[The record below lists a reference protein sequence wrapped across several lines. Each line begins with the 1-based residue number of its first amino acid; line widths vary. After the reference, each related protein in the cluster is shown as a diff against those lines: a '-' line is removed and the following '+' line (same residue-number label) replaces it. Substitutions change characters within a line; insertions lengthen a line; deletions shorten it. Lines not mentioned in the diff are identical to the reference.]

1 MNQLFKKAA
10 AFSLSIILF
19 GTSAKA
25 YNLSPI
31 SFANFYHIAEEG
43 DLQGLKDVQRR
54 GLNLNSTNQNG
65 DTAVCVAIKRQDYLA
80 YKTLI
85 RAGAKSNPD
94 CTKKIPE
101 YAHKAFLSNYNQ
113 KYAAPQTPINWTKS
127 GTALLVGA
135 GVAAGTVA
143 LIGVGGGGGGSGGS
157 SSDSGNTQDCSVNKC
172 ALGCFENKVCSE
184 NEVCDSYNTCGGC
197 ESCKASSSCK
207 QNSCNQGC
215 YTNLTCQ
222 PGYTC
227 SKRNKCGGC
236 ESCAELSECKKNV
249 CAAGCYTNLT
259 CADGYTCSQKNI
271 CGGCDRCTL
280 IDPTNPDISNAL
292 HCKNYDRDNNLCL
305 ACHRYYKLEKG
316 RCVDDIPENCEDYDS
331 VSNKCTSCLEGY
343 KISDDGRV
351 CLVEQEDL
359 ECNATNYPLTTI
371 PDKNTS
377 YYDSCT
383 DNNKTKRYRISGCK
397 EGYQINS
404 TKTACLSSG
413 GSTGEETL
421 TCNTTNY
428 PLTRCP
434 DNANE
439 CSSCTPTGSSTY
451 IYRLKSCKT
460 GFSISS
466 DGKSCTKDHS
476 GGGNTD
482 PTCDETNFPATECPL
497 FATCKKCSTG
507 SSIRYKIL
515 QCSGSDVVSL
525 DGKDCVDNSTICTAE
540 NFPLSKCPDN
550 SDCQSCIDGDT
561 RRTRII
567 SCNIGYSLNS
577 DKTACWQQCNK
588 SEYKL
593 SYCPFNAK
601 CTSCTPNG
609 DTTQTSYKIITCD
622 TGLKVNEDGTD
633 CERIDYEECTA
644 EAYPLTSCP
653 GHGSCTSCYGYLDD
667 NDGPRYKLD
676 RCFTGYTMTEN
687 KDNCVQTPEDHLC
700 NDTNYPLSYCPYGA
714 NCNSCMQGDNPKYQ
728 IYSCIMD
735 YSLSADGLYCI
746 HNESGT
752 CTAESYPFT
761 ACPANMNCD
770 SCRDSTNIMR
780 YKTFACVSGYKL
792 SEDLKSCVADET
804 QNCDTKIYPFTS
816 CPDGAYCNY
825 CQDSHGTR
833 SNIAK
838 CWFDYTLSDDGLS
851 CSYTGSGKCDEANF
865 PIDWQSGCPT
875 GAVCAECTGDEGIR
889 YRISKCYD
897 GWTLEPS
904 GMYCV
909 TAYYEECSNTN
920 YPLASCPKYAKCA
933 GCSNQGTTLYKI
945 ESCEDIAT
953 ISPDGLSCEYKG
965 CGSDYKHSQCPA
977 NATCDYCKDDSGE
990 HYKFKS
996 CIGGYERDGLNETC
1010 VVSELEPMNN
1020 DIANDSQ
1027 LSINRGNTTEYISK
1041 NKITYAV
1048 GFTNYGKDEKANVYN
1063 AKTTDASITV
1073 KKADELN
1080 KNGERV
1086 VAFGSPYPVEVINA
1100 YDGHTGTITV
1110 TTETLEDSNH
1120 YYGLLTN
1127 NNAYNSYNANG
1138 TIKLTILADWANI
1151 IGMLAFSDSNG
1162 TMYNAFGGKGNIHI
1176 ETNSERYNILNEVFI
1191 ASIGMGGYNVINAFN
1206 GGEGNIY
1213 IKSSGTS
1220 YGIASNSRGSN
1231 SYDNLGLVVNAYST
1245 NGSKTIGTITI
1256 DSTDPHNVYEWK
1268 VGYGIGLEG
1277 GSVMYNADGAGAE
1290 GHIIINTSKS
1300 AVGIDGRESYY
1311 KNIANGANGGTGYIK
1326 IKNTEST
1333 YSYLQNHWIG
1343 GTLKGMNNGYN
1354 AINGGTGYI
1363 DIEIDDTP
1371 PEDGI
1376 QNRAQAIGIS
1386 GSGGNG
1392 FSDGSIGHITITD
1405 KGDNNTTGLYSTGEG
1420 LHNYYG
1426 SDIHITSAA
1435 GKNSTVMGINAL
1447 KAATNYGEIDIKL
1460 SNKASA
1466 YGFYIGAGNND
1477 AINETTGTITIKREY
1492 TDNNSS
1498 DEVSSNTY
1506 GMTNDAVNNT
1516 SAFFI
1521 NKGTINLI
1529 GPSNPAANQKDYLYG
1544 MYLNIASASI
1554 ATENIPKMLNYG
1566 TIKTSGGYQRYGM
1579 YNGLLNAYNLS
1590 FNYGTVYG
1598 DMVNVHN
1605 AVGGKV
1611 YGKMEIREYLHG
1623 VLDNNP
1629 KLPSGTTI
1637 GVIYN
1642 GDAEHIATSA
1652 DDQDKGYIEYTMT
1665 KDDDYAVYV
1674 NSSFSDKSTAFYNYG
1689 VINVYNN
1696 TENGIALY
1704 INSQYSRN
1712 YGYAKITNK
1721 KDGASIIGMH
1731 SNSTYEK
1738 YLYNNGILELVA
1750 DNTNNLKMIGMTAD
1764 SIYTIENLGH
1774 IKIDMGTSTNSTA
1787 YGIYLDK
1794 ERGFIGTKEGSDIT
1808 ITSTNNGTAYGIYAD
1823 NAKIKNHGNITLT
1836 GVNPDTS
1843 YGIYA
1848 VNGSEVYNS
1857 GTITI
1862 NGEAYSD
1869 NAASG
1874 HFIYIDES
1882 SEFTTDGDVY
1892 FPESFDTA
1900 ALGGGKFVLGKN
1912 GKITAPEIKGEITAD
1927 ANITSGGFDKTYSSE
1942 NAVSGKNDEVKLN
1955 SGSALFDAV
1964 LKNNDIV
1971 MTMKDFDK
1979 VVDDKSLAAYLQHNY
1994 NAKRNDG
2001 LFNQLKTYDTAQN
2014 LNSALN
2020 QNLGF
2025 SLLPNF
2031 AQENMNV
2038 FRSLSNLVTDTMFS
2052 QDLTNERMM
2061 VGYDYLGQDRSS
2073 KGRVTGY
2080 ENTANSSYFLAD
2092 TKLNNRQRFGLGV
2105 ALTRFNSDYDDDSTR
2120 KATFAQALASYMH
2133 NFGNHW
2139 QYAGVARLGY
2149 ADGDY
2154 KRKAGSTRIE
2164 GDTSDIL
2171 YGLNNEL
2178 RYNYDFGFMT
2188 LEPQVEL
2195 NAYGYYQRKIKE
2207 DDAKTDA
2214 LLVDGTN
2221 NLSVEAGAGLY
2232 ASKET
2237 VYGENGRI
2245 KARLGGSYYRELSQP
2260 YHSMHARV
2268 RDTDGYYLIESTD
2281 IFDRNRMVVRADIT
2295 FSWKALDF
2303 YLRGSQFM
2311 EDKHTTVINAG
2322 VKYNF

>member
-43 DLQGLKDVQRR
+43 DLQGLKNVQRR

-197 ESCKASSSCK
+197 ESCKVSSSCK

-292 HCKNYDRDNNLCL
+292 HCKNYDRNKNLCL
-305 ACHRYYKLEKG
+305 ACHQYYKLEKG

-466 DGKSCTKDHS
+466 DGKSCIQNSST
-476 GGGNTD
+476 
-482 PTCDETNFPATECPL
+482 TCDSNNYPYTNSCPIGANCSSCTETNVT
-497 FATCKKCSTG
+497 
-507 SSIRYKIL
+507 RYKITSCKENYKYDESNDRCIA
-515 QCSGSDVVSL
+515 QNCTKATYPL
-525 DGKDCVDNSTICTAE
+525 D
-540 NFPLSKCPDN
+540 KCPN
-550 SDCQSCIDGDT
+550 HGTCVSCTSNETNLPIYALENCET
-561 RRTRII
+561 
-567 SCNIGYSLNS
+567 GYSINT
-577 DKTACWQQCNK
+577 DHTECEEQ
-588 SEYKL
+588 
-593 SYCPFNAK
+593 K
-601 CTSCTPNG
+601 C
-609 DTTQTSYKIITCD
+609 DTTKF
-622 TGLKVNEDGTD
+622 
-633 CERIDYEECTA
+633 
-644 EAYPLTSCP
+644 PLTSCP
-653 GHGSCTSCYGYLDD
+653 
-667 NDGPRYKLD
+667 N
-676 RCFTGYTMTEN
+676 
-687 KDNCVQTPEDHLC
+687 
-700 NDTNYPLSYCPYGA
+700 GA
-714 NCNSCMQGDNPKYQ
+714 
-728 IYSCIMD
+728 
-735 YSLSADGLYCI
+735 
-746 HNESGT
+746 
-752 CTAESYPFT
+752 
-761 ACPANMNCD
+761 
-770 SCRDSTNIMR
+770 
-780 YKTFACVSGYKL
+780 
-792 SEDLKSCVADET
+792 
-804 QNCDTKIYPFTS
+804 
-816 CPDGAYCNY
+816 
-825 CQDSHGTR
+825 
-833 SNIAK
+833 
-838 CWFDYTLSDDGLS
+838 
-851 CSYTGSGKCDEANF
+851 
-865 PIDWQSGCPT
+865 
-875 GAVCAECTGDEGIR
+875 
-889 YRISKCYD
+889 
-897 GWTLEPS
+897 
-904 GMYCV
+904 
-909 TAYYEECSNTN
+909 ECSNCYDSTGEHLAFKNCLPGYTKTGDNTCELSSTAPGSETN
-920 YPLASCPKYAKCA
+920 YDA
-933 GCSNQGTTLYKI
+933 N
-945 ESCEDIAT
+945 DAT
-953 ISPDGLSCEYKG
+953 ISLTTKDEFSK
-965 CGSDYKHSQCPA
+965 
-977 NATCDYCKDDSGE
+977 AT
-990 HYKFKS
+990 
-996 CIGGYERDGLNETC
+996 
-1010 VVSELEPMNN
+1010 
-1020 DIANDSQ
+1020 
-1027 LSINRGNTTEYISK
+1027 
-1041 NKITYAV
+1041 TYNGRII
-1048 GFTNYGKDEKANVYN
+1048 GFTAKKNPTTSAGDTVTNLSTADIYN
-1063 AKTTDASITV
+1063 AKTKAAIISITNPYGENTKDIV
-1073 KKADELN
+1073 GIANAGGTGKIFNSYGSKDKIGPTGKIYIESKAIDSPITTSIPGAVGIMGN
-1080 KNGERV
+1080 SDVYNSYYGNGIIEINTISLFTLGPNNYLTSPGIYTTGN
-1086 VAFGSPYPVEVINA
+1086 AFNAWGGTGLIKTTGTGIRAKTTINA
-1100 YDGHTGTITV
+1100 AAGGTGTIEINATSSYGEGIDSV
-1110 TTETLEDSNH
+1110 DGFYNSSLAYNALSTDKSKTTGNINITAQGGNGIRTTTA
-1120 YYGLLTN
+1120 Y
-1127 NNAYNSYNANG
+1127 NAYGEGA
-1138 TIKLTILADWANI
+1138 
-1151 IGMLAFSDSNG
+1151 
-1162 TMYNAFGGKGNIHI
+1162 
-1176 ETNSERYNILNEVFI
+1176 
-1191 ASIGMGGYNVINAFN
+1191 
-1206 GGEGNIY
+1206 EGNINFI
-1213 IKSSGTS
+1213 IKANPDNETPIYYVAGMKLL
-1220 YGIASNSRGSN
+1220 YGSN
-1231 SYDNLGLVVNAYST
+1231 G
-1245 NGSKTIGTITI
+1245 
-1256 DSTDPHNVYEWK
+1256 E
-1268 VGYGIGLEG
+1268 
-1277 GSVMYNADGAGAE
+1277 
-1290 GHIIINTSKS
+1290 
-1300 AVGIDGRESYY
+1300 
-1311 KNIANGANGGTGYIK
+1311 NGG
-1326 IKNTEST
+1326 
-1333 YSYLQNHWIG
+1333 
-1343 GTLKGMNNGYN
+1343 
-1354 AINGGTGYI
+1354 
-1363 DIEIDDTP
+1363 
-1371 PEDGI
+1371 
-1376 QNRAQAIGIS
+1376 
-1386 GSGGNG
+1386 
-1392 FSDGSIGHITITD
+1392 
-1405 KGDNNTTGLYSTGEG
+1405 
-1420 LHNYYG
+1420 
-1426 SDIHITSAA
+1426 
-1435 GKNSTVMGINAL
+1435 V
-1447 KAATNYGEIDIKL
+1447 
-1460 SNKASA
+1460 
-1466 YGFYIGAGNND
+1466 
-1477 AINETTGTITIKREY
+1477 GTITIKDENASTLRVENIIGIDGTGVQGQY
-1492 TDNNSS
+1492 KNKTAFNGGANGKGTIIISSNSKENSSYYCSDNNCEDAPSIIGIKEVTNGNLVNGIGTIQITDTGGNSIYGIYNGNQYNKLSS
-1498 DEVSSNTY
+1498 ITINSVA
-1506 GMTNDAVNNT
+1506 GKKQAIIGIQNNT
-1516 SAFFI
+1516 SKFSYLI
-1521 NKGTINLI
+1521 NEGNITLSNSGLAYVIGTMLADSENSVIAHNTGNINIKGK
-1529 GPSNPAANQKDYLYG
+1529 GDLYG
-1544 MYLNIASASI
+1544 MVGASNNQGSI
-1554 ATENIPKMLNYG
+1554 ILDDESAQ
-1566 TIKTSGGYQRYGM
+1566 KTGM
-1579 YNGLLNAYNLS
+1579 YLGSMPFHFTSTGSNFNKLTNNGS
-1590 FNYGTVYG
+1590 
-1598 DMVNVHN
+1598 
-1605 AVGGKV
+1605 
-1611 YGKMEIREYLHG
+1611 I
-1623 VLDNNP
+1623 
-1629 KLPSGTTI
+1629 TI
-1637 GVIYN
+1637 EKAN
-1642 GDAEHIATSA
+1642 
-1652 DDQDKGYIEYTMT
+1652 
-1665 KDDDYAVYV
+1665 
-1674 NSSFSDKSTAFYNYG
+1674 
-1689 VINVYNN
+1689 
-1696 TENGIALY
+1696 
-1704 INSQYSRN
+1704 
-1712 YGYAKITNK
+1712 GYAY
-1721 KDGASIIGMH
+1721 GMH
-1731 SNSTYEK
+1731 SNVNYWQKNNLSVI
-1738 YLYNNGILELVA
+1738 NNGNITINSSASSGSLYGIKISGSVPSSTTDLVV
-1750 DNTNNLKMIGMTAD
+1750 TNNGTITINNITSGMTAYGINLYD
-1764 SIYTIENLGH
+1764 NATAFETITGSNNGKIVMNVAGGTAYGLYSSQGLASMNNEKSGNIDITGFGTIYGAYGNSHNTYTAEKFTANNMGTINITTNGESTVYGIIGQSNGGSVIINDEHNSTIIGTDGYNTESGGGGKNYSSGL
-1774 IKIDMGTSTNSTA
+1774 IKITTNTNKKVIGSLVEIDGTIKIYSTGTGYIYGTDCSHRSWKTSSNNDGNLTINSPNSAEIYGIHSNTGATFNGNMNLTGKNIFGLFHESTDNQYYNISNTIDDRGAVEKRAGSINITTSKGKNYGIFGKNVKNITNGNVYGFKNDAASISIKTADNVKNTDNVEIYGIYGENVTGYVTNTKPSTISISGTASTA
-1787 YGIYLDK
+1787 YGIYASADPSTSIDGVNK
-1794 ERGFIGTKEGSDIT
+1794 SIINHGNINIT
-1808 ITSTNNGTAYGIYAD
+1808 LNSGTAYGIWGSGMQ
-1823 NAKIKNHGNITLT
+1823 IKNTGNITLT
-1836 GVNPDTS
+1836 GVDIGTS
-1843 YGIYA
+1843 KGIYA
-1848 VNGSEVYNS
+1848 VASSKVYNS

-1862 NGEAYSD
+1862 NGETYNKNEAD
-1869 NAASG
+1869 G
-1874 HFIYIDES
+1874 KFIYVDSTS
-1882 SEFTTDGDVY
+1882 SVVNEGDIVINSP
-1892 FPESFDTA
+1892 FSTMSM
-1900 ALGGGKFVLGKN
+1900 GGGKFVLAKN
-1912 GKITAPEIKGEITAD
+1912 GKIIAPEIKGEITAD

-2178 RYNYDFGFMT
+2178 RYNYDLGFMT

-2207 DDAKTDA
+2207 DNNKTDA

-2221 NLSVEAGAGLY
+2221 NLSVEAGTGLY

>member
-197 ESCKASSSCK
+197 ESCKVSSSCK

-280 IDPTNPDISNAL
+280 IDLTNPDISNAL

-377 YYDSCT
+377 YHASCT

-397 EGYQINS
+397 EGYHINS

-439 CSSCTPTGSSTY
+439 CSSCTPTGSITY

-466 DGKSCTKDHS
+466 DKKSCTKDHS
-476 GGGNTD
+476 GGGG
-482 PTCDETNFPATECPL
+482 E
-497 FATCKKCSTG
+497 SGGG
-507 SSIRYKIL
+507 SSEGDNCDL
-515 QCSGSDVVSL
+515 Q
-525 DGKDCVDNSTICTAE
+525 
-540 NFPLSKCPDN
+540 
-550 SDCQSCIDGDT
+550 Q
-561 RRTRII
+561 
-567 SCNIGYSLNS
+567 
-577 DKTACWQQCNK
+577 
-588 SEYKL
+588 
-593 SYCPFNAK
+593 
-601 CTSCTPNG
+601 
-609 DTTQTSYKIITCD
+609 
-622 TGLKVNEDGTD
+622 
-633 CERIDYEECTA
+633 
-644 EAYPLTSCP
+644 YPLTSQP
-653 GHGSCTSCYGYLDD
+653 
-667 NDGPRYKLD
+667 
-676 RCFTGYTMTEN
+676 EN
-687 KDNCVQTPEDHLC
+687 AVTDKCEDK
-700 NDTNYPLSYCPYGA
+700 N
-714 NCNSCMQGDNPKYQ
+714 
-728 IYSCIMD
+728 
-735 YSLSADGLYCI
+735 
-746 HNESGT
+746 GT
-752 CTAESYPFT
+752 HY
-761 ACPANMNCD
+761 
-770 SCRDSTNIMR
+770 RI
-780 YKTFACVSGYKL
+780 
-792 SEDLKSCVADET
+792 
-804 QNCDTKIYPFTS
+804 
-816 CPDGAYCNY
+816 
-825 CQDSHGTR
+825 
-833 SNIAK
+833 
-838 CWFDYTLSDDGLS
+838 LS
-851 CSYTGSGKCDEANF
+851 CN
-865 PIDWQSGCPT
+865 
-875 GAVCAECTGDEGIR
+875 
-889 YRISKCYD
+889 
-897 GWTLEPS
+897 
-904 GMYCV
+904 
-909 TAYYEECSNTN
+909 N
-920 YPLASCPKYAKCA
+920 
-933 GCSNQGTTLYKI
+933 GTTLSTDKLRCVTNCDRTVYNLTECNNGKV
-945 ESCEDIAT
+945 CD
-953 ISPDGLSCEYKG
+953 
-965 CGSDYKHSQCPA
+965 
-977 NATCDYCKDDSGE
+977 TCTDSTGTY
-990 HYKFKS
+990 YKFNKCMS
-996 CIGGYERDGLNETC
+996 GFVQDGIQDTCIKEEVKTSDND
-1010 VVSELEPMNN
+1010 VVNN
-1020 DIANDSQ
+1020 DN
-1027 LSINRGNTTEYISK
+1027 
-1041 NKITYAV
+1041 ITV
-1048 GFTNYGKDEKANVYN
+1048 DENGQIVQSSSPFSRDWLLGFTNYTPTGETVSSNLYN
-1063 AKTTDASITV
+1063 ARDKEASITI
-1073 KKADELN
+1073 KDTKTT
-1080 KNGERV
+1080 
-1086 VAFGSPYPVEVINA
+1086 GSRPSIIGLASIYLRTPIVINSYNNYKGEITISSVNQVA
-1100 YDGHTGTITV
+1100 VYGIMTTG
-1110 TTETLEDSNH
+1110 
-1120 YYGLLTN
+1120 G
-1127 NNAYNSYNANG
+1127 AYNSYNGNG
-1138 TIKLTILADWANI
+1138 IIKLTRNTSSPNEDLSSGLTGMGVWQEGVDSISGIAERQIADESSF
-1151 IGMLAFSDSNG
+1151 L
-1162 TMYNAFGGKGNIHI
+1162 YNAFGGTGLIHLESNKGNV
-1176 ETNSERYNILNEVFI
+1176 R
-1191 ASIGMGGYNVINAFN
+1191 GMVGYNVINA
-1206 GGEGNIY
+1206 
-1213 IKSSGTS
+1213 
-1220 YGIASNSRGSN
+1220 
-1231 SYDNLGLVVNAYST
+1231 
-1245 NGSKTIGTITI
+1245 
-1256 DSTDPHNVYEWK
+1256 
-1268 VGYGIGLEG
+1268 
-1277 GSVMYNADGAGAE
+1277 
-1290 GHIIINTSKS
+1290 
-1300 AVGIDGRESYY
+1300 
-1311 KNIANGANGGTGYIK
+1311 ANGGTGTIE
-1326 IKNTEST
+1326 IVANDGSVNGLTNVDIGTESYFT
-1333 YSYLQNHWIG
+1333 ANAYGRNSTGNITITAKNNKRPVYGIG
-1343 GTLKGMNNGYN
+1343 GMMERPTYNAYGQDATGNITINGSGIGIMNGNNAANGGAGNITINSDDISSAGEIIGIENNSNGLLYNALGAGSYGNITITVAGQSTDTVFGLKGMIDNGSIDGGVGRIIITDTGNNSIIGMNGGGNHKNSRIEITSNADYN
-1354 AINGGTGYI
+1354 DSKSIIGLTNIVFPTTESGTPYAQNSVYSGQNYGDINIRANGSGTVYGMLTMGVEAING
-1363 DIEIDDTP
+1363 
-1371 PEDGI
+1371 EDS
-1376 QNRAQAIGIS
+1376 N
-1386 GSGGNG
+1386 
-1392 FSDGSIGHITITD
+1392 ITIYRD
-1405 KGDNNTTGLYSTGEG
+1405 WRNPDEYSS
-1420 LHNYYG
+1420 LG
-1426 SDIHITSAA
+1426 S
-1435 GKNSTVMGINAL
+1435 K
-1447 KAATNYGEIDIKL
+1447 
-1460 SNKASA
+1460 
-1466 YGFYIGAGNND
+1466 
-1477 AINETTGTITIKREY
+1477 
-1492 TDNNSS
+1492 
-1498 DEVSSNTY
+1498 TY
-1506 GMTNDAVNNT
+1506 GMDNMD
-1516 SAFFI
+1516 SGGDLI
-1521 NKGTINLI
+1521 NKGKIELVQSSSPNL
-1529 GPSNPAANQKDYLYG
+1529 NQRDILAG
-1544 MYLNIASASI
+1544 MTNSSKKGKLI
-1554 ATENIPKMLNYG
+1554 NYG
-1566 TIKTSGGYQRYGM
+1566 TIIVKNGYGM
-1579 YNGLLNAYNLS
+1579 LNESDKKDSY
-1590 FNYGTVYG
+1590 NYGTVYG
-1598 DMVNVHN
+1598 TVLNVNNAANAYIYGMWGGVNV
-1605 AVGGKV
+1605 
-1611 YGKMEIREYLHG
+1611 
-1623 VLDNNP
+1623 
-1629 KLPSGTTI
+1629 T
-1637 GVIYN
+1637 N
-1642 GDAEHIATSA
+1642 GYSNSIATSK
-1652 DDQDKGYIEYTMT
+1652 DEKNKGY
-1665 KDDDYAVYV
+1665 VY
-1674 NSSFSDKSTAFYNYG
+1674 NKIDGGTITSGYITNYG
-1689 VINVYNN
+1689 LIHGEFLKAANEYGTSAIENTKGGIVNNLGYIYLQAMEAGTVINGYAHAAESDDKA
-1696 TENGIALY
+1696 TLT
-1704 INSQYSRN
+1704 N
-1712 YGYAKITNK
+1712 YGTIDINTAGKADAVLYGARVYHYA
-1721 KDGASIIGMH
+1721 H
-1731 SNSTYEK
+1731 SSTV
-1738 YLYNNGILELVA
+1738 LNNGLI
-1750 DNTNNLKMIGMTAD
+1750 N
-1764 SIYTIENLGH
+1764 
-1774 IKIDMGTSTNSTA
+1774 IDIPYSQNVTA
-1787 YGIYLDK
+1787 YGMFATTNVPNK
-1794 ERGFIGTKEGSDIT
+1794 EDFDRYENISLINNKDIK
-1808 ITSTNNGTAYGIYAD
+1808 ITASNGSTNATLYGIYAD
-1823 NAKIKNHGNITLT
+1823 YNFSSAEDCDSCEKDKNHISVSNAGNITIAGNSSTVYGIYGRNSIINNT
-1836 GVNPDTS
+1836 GNITITGAVKDKS

-1848 VNGSEVYNS
+1848 TEYSHVYNS
-1857 GTITI
+1857 GTISI
-1862 NGEAYSD
+1862 NGEKYTQ
-1869 NAASG
+1869 NAADG
-1874 HFIYIDES
+1874 RFIYIDETS
-1882 SEFTTDGDVY
+1882 SITSSGEIKTSSAFN
-1892 FPESFDTA
+1892 TA

-2014 LNSALN
+2014 LNSALY

-2154 KRKAGSTRIE
+2154 KRKAGSTHIE

-2207 DDAKTDA
+2207 DDTKTDA

-2221 NLSVEAGAGLY
+2221 NLSVETGAGLY

-2237 VYGENGRI
+2237 VYGENGRV

-2260 YHSMHARV
+2260 YHTMRARV

-2281 IFDRNRMVVRADIT
+2281 IFGRNRIVVRADIT

>member
-1 MNQLFKKAA
+1 MRFGLKNSFFKIFAA
-10 AFSLSIILF
+10 AVFGILPQT
-19 GTSAKA
+19 GAEA
-25 YNLSPI
+25 YNLAPQ
-31 SFANFYHIAEEG
+31 SFENFYAVAAEG
-43 DLQGLKDVQRR
+43 DLQGLKNMQRR
-54 GLNLNSTNQNG
+54 GLNMDATNQNG
-65 DTAVCVAIKRQDYLA
+65 DTAVCVAVKKQDYLA

-85 RAGAKSNPD
+85 RAGAKSHPA
-94 CTKKIPE
+94 CLEKIPE
-101 YAHKAFLSNYNQ
+101 YAHKSFLANYNQ
-113 KYAAPQTPINWTKS
+113 KYAAPETPTNWTKNS
-127 GTALLVGA
+127 TALFIGGGIAAGVVALVG
-135 GVAAGTVA
+135 V
-143 LIGVGGGGGGSGGS
+143 GGGGSGGGH
-157 SSDSGNTQDCSVNKC
+157 SDEVPDAKACDLNPCAPGCYQNTVCAAGFECTQYESKC
-172 ALGCFENKVCSE
+172 NLGCIKCEQKPECLNARECAPGCYVDLTCQEGYECSSR
-184 NEVCDSYNTCGGC
+184 NRCGGC
-197 ESCKASSSCK
+197 ESCRQKTECQKNQCAAGCFRNLNCGSDKTCTLQNGCGGCEKCELLDPDKPDTSNARHCLVYDHSINYCTTCRDGYVSINGTCKLAAPDNCKTYSYNTEKCTECDDGYKLESEGRKCTKDGNGTTTCTAANYPLTAKPANATSESCTDGSTTRYK
-207 QNSCNQGC
+207 ITSCNQG
-215 YTNLTCQ
+215 YN
-222 PGYTC
+222 
-227 SKRNKCGGC
+227 
-236 ESCAELSECKKNV
+236 
-249 CAAGCYTNLT
+249 
-259 CADGYTCSQKNI
+259 
-271 CGGCDRCTL
+271 
-280 IDPTNPDISNAL
+280 
-292 HCKNYDRDNNLCL
+292 
-305 ACHRYYKLEKG
+305 
-316 RCVDDIPENCEDYDS
+316 
-331 VSNKCTSCLEGY
+331 
-343 KISDDGRV
+343 
-351 CLVEQEDL
+351 
-359 ECNATNYPLTTI
+359 
-371 PDKNTS
+371 
-377 YYDSCT
+377 
-383 DNNKTKRYRISGCK
+383 
-397 EGYQINS
+397 
-404 TKTACLSSG
+404 LSS
-413 GSTGEETL
+413 
-421 TCNTTNY
+421 
-428 PLTRCP
+428 
-434 DNANE
+434 D
-439 CSSCTPTGSSTY
+439 
-451 IYRLKSCKT
+451 K
-460 GFSISS
+460 
-466 DGKSCTKDHS
+466 KSCTKDNS

-482 PTCDETNFPATECPL
+482 PTCDETNFPATECPT
-497 FATCKKCSTG
+497 FATCKRCSTG

-515 QCSGSDVVSL
+515 KCSGSDVVIN
-525 DGKDCVDNSTICTAE
+525 DGKDCGSIDAICTAE
-540 NFPLSKCPDN
+540 NFPLSKCPKN
-550 SDCQSCIDGDT
+550 SNCQSCIDGDT
-561 RRTRII
+561 GRTRII

-601 CTSCTPNG
+601 CSSCTPNG

-633 CERIDYEECTA
+633 CESIDAEECTA

-653 GHGSCTSCYGYLDD
+653 GHGSCTSCYGYLEDY
-667 NDGPRYKLD
+667 DGPRYKLD

-687 KDNCVQTPEDHLC
+687 KDNCVQTPEDRLC

-728 IYSCIMD
+728 IYSCIHNF
-735 YSLSADGLYCI
+735 SLSADGLYCI
-746 HNESGT
+746 YNESGT

-761 ACPANMNCD
+761 ACPANMICD
-770 SCRDSTNIMR
+770 SCDDSTSIMR

-865 PIDWQSGCPT
+865 PIDWQSGCPPY
-875 GAVCAECTGDEGIR
+875 AECAECTGDEGRR

-904 GMYCV
+904 GMHCV
-909 TAYYEECSNTN
+909 TAYDEECSNTN
-920 YPLASCPKYAKCA
+920 YPLASCPKYAKCDE
-933 GCSNQGTTLYKI
+933 CSNQGTTLYKI
-945 ESCEDIAT
+945 DRCEDIAT

-965 CGSDYKHSQCPA
+965 CGSDYKHSSCPA

-996 CIGGYERDGLNETC
+996 CIGGYERDGLNEAC
-1010 VVSELEPMNN
+1010 VVAELEPMNN

-1027 LSINRGNTTEYISK
+1027 LSINKSNLTEYK
-1041 NKITYAV
+1041 AYYTYLI
-1048 GFTNYGKDEKANVYN
+1048 GFTNYGKDENANVYN

-1080 KNGERV
+1080 KNGEMIA
-1086 VAFGSPYPVEVINA
+1086 AFGSPYPVEVINA

-1120 YYGLLTN
+1120 YFGLLTK

-1138 TIKLTILADWANI
+1138 TIKLTIVANWANI
-1151 IGMLAFSDSNG
+1151 IGMLAFSSSNG
-1162 TMYNAFGGKGNIHI
+1162 TMYNAFGGKGNIYI
-1176 ETNSERYNILNEVFI
+1176 ETNSERYDILNEIFI

-1213 IKSSGTS
+1213 IKSSGKS
-1220 YGIASNSRGSN
+1220 YGIASNSDGS
-1231 SYDNLGLVVNAYST
+1231 SYYDNLGFVVNAYST
-1245 NGSKTIGTITI
+1245 DGSKTIGTITI

-1268 VGYGIGLEG
+1268 VGHGIGLEG

-1290 GHIIINTSKS
+1290 GHIIINTSNS

-1333 YSYLQNHWIG
+1333 YGYTFDWSG

-1460 SNKASA
+1460 SNKASS

-1477 AINETTGTITIKREY
+1477 AINETTGTITITREY

-1506 GMTNDAVNNT
+1506 GMTNDAVNSNVNT
-1516 SAFFI
+1516 SASFI

-1544 MYLNIASASI
+1544 MYLNMASASI

-1579 YNGLLNAYNLS
+1579 YNGTVHAYNLS

-1598 DMVNVHN
+1598 DMMNVHN

-1611 YGKMEIREYLHG
+1611 YGKMKIGEYLSG

-1629 KLPSGTTI
+1629 KLPSGGTL

-1642 GDAEHIATSA
+1642 GDAEHIATSV

-1674 NSSFSDKSTAFYNYG
+1674 NSLFYGKSTAFYNYG

-1731 SNSTYEK
+1731 SNATYEK
-1738 YLYNNGILELVA
+1738 DLYNHGTLELA
-1750 DNTNNLKMIGMTAD
+1750 AENTNNLKMIGMTAV
-1764 SIYTIENLGH
+1764 STVFTIENLGH

-1823 NAKIKNHGNITLT
+1823 NANIKNHGNITLT

-1848 VNGSEVYNS
+1848 VNGSKVYNK

-1862 NGEAYSD
+1862 NGSSYSD
-1869 NAASG
+1869 NAANG
-1874 HFIYIDES
+1874 HFIYIDGS

-1900 ALGGGKFVLGKN
+1900 ALGGGKFVLGKD
-1912 GKITAPEIKGEITAD
+1912 GKITAPEIKGDITAD
-1927 ANITSGGFDKTYSSE
+1927 AGITSGGFDKTYSNK
-1942 NAVSGKNDEVKLN
+1942 NAFSGKTDEVKLN
-1955 SGSALFDAV
+1955 SGSALFDAT
-1964 LKNNDIV
+1964 LKDNDLV
-1971 MTMKDFDK
+1971 MTMKDFDE
-1979 VVDDKSLAAYLQHNY
+1979 VVDDKSLAAYLQRNY
-1994 NAKRNDG
+1994 EAKRNEQ
-2001 LFNQLKTYDTAQN
+2001 LFNSLKLQTTSAG
-2014 LNSALN
+2014 LNSSLN
-2020 QNLGF
+2020 QQLGF

-2052 QDLTNERMM
+2052 QDLTTERMM

-2073 KGRVTGY
+2073 KGLVTGY

-2120 KATFAQALASYMH
+2120 KATFAQALGSYMH
-2133 NFGNHW
+2133 DFGNRW
-2139 QYAGVARLGY
+2139 KYAGLLRVGY

-2154 KRKAGSTRIE
+2154 KRQSDSERVS

-2171 YGLNNEL
+2171 YGFNNEL
-2178 RYNYDFGFMT
+2178 RYNYDLGFMT

-2207 DDAKTDA
+2207 NDEKISA

-2221 NLSVEAGAGLY
+2221 NLSIEAGAGLY
-2232 ASKET
+2232 AGKET
-2237 VYGENGRI
+2237 VYGETGRV

-2260 YHSMHARV
+2260 YHTMRARV

-2281 IFDRNRMVVRADIT
+2281 IFDRNRVIVRADIT

-2322 VKYNF
+2322 IKFNF